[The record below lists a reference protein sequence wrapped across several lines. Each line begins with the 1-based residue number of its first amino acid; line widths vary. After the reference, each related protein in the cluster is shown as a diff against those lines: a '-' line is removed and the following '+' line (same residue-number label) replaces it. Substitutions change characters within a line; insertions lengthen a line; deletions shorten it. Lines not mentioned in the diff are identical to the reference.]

1 MTAPPNSLR
10 ERKKAKT
17 RAAIREHA
25 MRLFEEQGYAAT
37 TVEQIA
43 EAAEVSPST
52 FFRYFPVKEDVVLVD
67 DVDEVLIQAIR
78 AQPAGVPPIEAIL
91 RAMREVFDAMSPEMW
106 EFERRRQGLV
116 LGIPEL
122 RARIMQQMTEALDL
136 VAAVIAE
143 RAGQPADDFSA
154 RVTAGAAVGAMLA
167 VLPPGGTLPAEGVT
181 PHDFQRIE
189 QALTLLQQGLP
200 LG

>member
-1 MTAPPNSLR
+1 MTAPSSSLR

-25 MRLFEEQGYAAT
+25 MRLFEDQGYTAT

-52 FFRYFPVKEDVVLVD
+52 FFRYFPMKEDVVLAD
-67 DVDEVLIQAIR
+67 DVDEVLVEAIH
-78 AQPAGVPPIEAIL
+78 AQPPGMPPIEAIM
-91 RAMREVFDAMSPEMW
+91 RAMRAVFAGMTPEMW
-106 EFERRRQGLV
+106 EFERRRQRLV

-122 RARIMQQMTEALDL
+122 RVRIMQQMTEAIDL

-143 RAGQPADDFSA
+143 RAGLPADDFSA
-154 RVTAGAAVGAMLA
+154 RVTAGAVIGAMLA
-167 VLPPGGTLPAEGVT
+167 VLPSGGVLPAEGVT
-181 PHDFQRIE
+181 PYDYQRIE

>member
-1 MTAPPNSLR
+1 MTASPNGLR

-43 EAAEVSPST
+43 DAAEVSPST
-52 FFRYFPVKEDVVLVD
+52 FFRYFPAKEDVVLVD
-67 DVDEVLIQAIR
+67 DVDEVLVQAIR

-91 RAMREVFDAMSPEMW
+91 RSLREVFAAMSPEMW
-106 EFERRRQGLV
+106 EFERRRQRLV

-122 RARIMQQMTEALDL
+122 RARVMHQMTEAIDL

-143 RAGQPADDFSA
+143 RAGLAADDFSA
-154 RVTAGAAVGAMLA
+154 RVTAGAAIGAMLA
-167 VLPPGGTLPAEGVT
+167 VLPSGGAVPADGVT
-181 PHDFQRIE
+181 PRDFQRVE
-189 QALTLLQQGLP
+189 EALTLLRQGLP